1 MPSYDYFCD
10 QNGRTVEV
18 NHPMDAEL
26 KTWGEICYAA
36 QLPLGDTEFNT
47 PVRKLIRAPYIT
59 IPISNS
65 KLKEIGFT
73 KLVKRDH
80 GVYENV
86 TALDKES
93 HHMLAGDPT
102 TMPHLSKKIGD

>member
-18 NHPMDAEL
+18 NHPMDAVL
-26 KTWGEICYAA
+26 KTWGEICYVA

-47 PVRKLIRAPYIT
+47 PVRRLIRAPHIT
-59 IPISNS
+59 IPIGNS
-65 KLKEIGFT
+65 RLKETGFT
-73 KLVKRDH
+73 KLVKRDE

-86 TALDKES
+86 TALDNES
-93 HHMLAGDPT
+93 HYMLAGDPS
-102 TMPHLSKKIGD
+102 TMPHLSKKIVD